1 MVRTSRSPIRR
12 GGSGSISLRPAT
24 RDTCSPAKSTRSSAG
39 AARRISASIRRWRAS
54 WAGVRCA
61 TARDCRLARVLI
73 REVMT
78 ESVVTA
84 APERTVREIAELMR
98 ERNVGSV
105 VLLAGHEPVGFV
117 TDRDLALSVIADG
130 RDFGDH
136 VADHAS
142 SPVITA
148 APGMDVEEAGE
159 LMVRHGIRRL
169 VVVDGGRLIGI
180 VTLDDLASRTGDS
193 ELASQLS
200 SRVTRAVMP
209 DFFFHERGDH

>member
-1 MVRTSRSPIRR
+1 M
-12 GGSGSISLRPAT
+12 
-24 RDTCSPAKSTRSSAG
+24 
-39 AARRISASIRRWRAS
+39 
-54 WAGVRCA
+54 
-61 TARDCRLARVLI
+61 LI

-78 ESVVTA
+78 EEVVTA

-105 VLLAGHEPVGFV
+105 VIVRDDRPIGFV

-148 APGMDVEEAGE
+148 GPGMDIEEAAE
-159 LMVRHGIRRL
+159 LMVRHAVRRL
-169 VVVDGGRLIGI
+169 VVLDADRLTGI
-180 VTLDDLASRTGDS
+180 VTLDDLSSRTGDA
-193 ELASQLS
+193 ELANQLS

-209 DFFFHERGDH
+209 DFFFHERGGG

>member
-1 MVRTSRSPIRR
+1 MTEGVVS
-12 GGSGSISLRPAT
+12 A
-24 RDTCSPAKSTRSSAG
+24 SPA
-39 AARRISASIRRWRAS
+39 AS
-54 WAGVRCA
+54 VRQ
-61 TARDCRLARVLI
+61 V
-73 REVMT
+73 
-78 ESVVTA
+78 
-84 APERTVREIAELMR
+84 AELMR

-105 VLLAGHEPVGFV
+105 VLVRDDRPVGFV

-148 APGMDVEEAGE
+148 EPEMQVEEAGE

-180 VTLDDLASRTGDS
+180 VTLDDLASRTGDA

-200 SRVTRAVMP
+200 TRVTRAVMP
-209 DFFFHERGDH
+209 DFFFHERGDR